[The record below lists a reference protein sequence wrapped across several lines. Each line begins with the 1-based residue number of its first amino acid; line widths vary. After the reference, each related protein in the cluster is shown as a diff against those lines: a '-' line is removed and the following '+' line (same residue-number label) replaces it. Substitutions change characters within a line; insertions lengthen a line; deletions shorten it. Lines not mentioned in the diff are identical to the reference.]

1 MAGAVVDLLMAPVG
15 LLLIATILAEVGIW
29 RSFIEVLLAI
39 ASGMLWA
46 FAIGMCFAS
55 LIKFLPKDGVEY
67 DPKFGA
73 GLLVLAAMCAF
84 MAWEARQ
91 KVDLV
96 SANVGSWRIVLWWGG
111 ICAVIAIAAM
121 P

>member
-1 MAGAVVDLLMAPVG
+1 MMMAPVG

-29 RSFIEVLLAI
+29 WSFIEALFAI

-55 LIKFLPKDGVEY
+55 LINFFPKGGVAY
-67 DPKFGA
+67 VPQFGA

-84 MAWEARQ
+84 MAREAWQ
-91 KVDLV
+91 KVDMV
-96 SANVGSWRIVLWWGG
+96 EAKVGSWRIVLWWGG
-111 ICAVIAIAAM
+111 ICAVIAIRLMTVA